1 MYFAKGKGLMKK
13 TLFCILGILVVLIG
27 AWIIGTGFQKE
38 ASAFVDDYSLNE
50 DSSVMTLHTGVGSS
64 MGFIRKVVVSQ
75 TTEGEIKLDF
85 ISAFGGLNGSIG
97 AKSTYEISLD
107 KNATSISIYQ
117 KDHYRLILKKDSDS
131 GEWCPVDWIP
141 RSAQ

>member
-1 MYFAKGKGLMKK
+1 MKGKGWMKK
-13 TLFCILGILVVLIG
+13 TLFWILGILVVLIST
-27 AWIIGTGFQKE
+27 WIIATGFQKE

-64 MGFIRKVVVSQ
+64 MGFIRKVVINQ

-97 AKSTYEISLD
+97 AKSTYEIPIDENS
-107 KNATSISIYQ
+107 TSISIYQ
-117 KDHYRLILKKDSDS
+117 GDHYRLILNKDTDS
-131 GEWCPVDWIP
+131 GEWRPVDWIP